1 MLDKIRPVNL
11 DEVTTYPLS
20 QRQNKVKVSD
30 FAKVCLPGNTIND
43 LINSLPNILVGR
55 DFREVIQAIVN
66 ASRQNKPV
74 IFGIGAHV
82 IKCGLSPWLIELM
95 QQGVVTAVAMN
106 GATSIHDF
114 EIALLGETSEDVAS
128 GLVDGTFGMASE
140 TGNLI
145 YQACNRNE
153 VLSGKMGMGQALGKK
168 LLEIN
173 PPYVNYSVLAQAVK
187 LNVPVT
193 IHSLIGAEIIYMHKN
208 DAGAV
213 FGRASGYDFRLLADL
228 LKFISNGGVY
238 LNIGSAITLPEVFLK
253 AFTVAQNLGADLKNF
268 VTVNLDMEHHYRP
281 IENVVRRPEV
291 VGAKGYSIIGRH
303 ELMIPLLGFAVLQ
316 VLYDEGNR

>member
-1 MLDKIRPVNL
+1 MLDNIRPANLGEVN
-11 DEVTTYPLS
+11 TYPLS
-20 QRQNKVKVSD
+20 QRNNKVKITD
-30 FAKVCLPGNTIND
+30 FAKVCLPGNTINE
-43 LINSLPNILVGR
+43 LINSLPNILVGK

-66 ASRQNKPV
+66 AYRINKPV

-95 QQGVVTAVAMN
+95 QQGVVTSIAMN

-114 EIALLGETSEDVAS
+114 EIALVGETSEDVAS

-145 YQACNRNE
+145 YQACNCDE
-153 VLSGKMGMGQALGKK
+153 VLSGKMGMGQALGQK

-173 PPYVNYSVLAQAVK
+173 PPYINYSVLAQAVK

-193 IHSLIGAEIIYMHKN
+193 VHSLVGAEIIYMHN
-208 DAGAV
+208 NNAGVV
-213 FGRASGYDFRLLADL
+213 FGRASGYDFRLLTEL
-228 LKFISNGGVY
+228 LKFITNGGVY

-253 AFTVAQNLGADLKNF
+253 ALTVAQNLGADIKDF

-281 IENVVRRPEV
+281 MENVVKRPEV
-291 VGAKGYSIIGRH
+291 LGAKGYTIIGRH
-303 ELMIPLLGFAVLQ
+303 ELMIPLLGFAVLEL
-316 VLYDEGNR
+316 LYDEVNK